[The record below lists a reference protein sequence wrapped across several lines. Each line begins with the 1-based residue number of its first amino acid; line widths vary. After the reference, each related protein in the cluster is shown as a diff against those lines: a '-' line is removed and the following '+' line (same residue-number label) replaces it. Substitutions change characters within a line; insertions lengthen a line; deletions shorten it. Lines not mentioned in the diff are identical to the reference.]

1 MSRAGA
7 VAPGLGGRALR
18 ALGLALVLAL
28 AGCSFFEDAATSIAF
43 QVERNTYLV
52 GRRDGAVRVVV
63 HDARKRAGPEVRKV
77 VAQFDP
83 VGMVVVWYYDED
95 GTAVESSGTSYIG
108 RFVDIPER
116 IIVEKPIDSPLR
128 IELRRESGRI
138 VIRRV
143 D

>member
-1 MSRAGA
+1 MNRPLPVASRLRG
-7 VAPGLGGRALR
+7 VARL
-18 ALGLALVLAL
+18 ALGVALVMAL
-28 AGCSFFEDAATSIAF
+28 AGCSFFEDAATSVAF
-43 QVERNTYLV
+43 QVERNTLLL
-52 GRRDGAVRVVV
+52 GRRDGSVRVVV

-83 VGMVVVWYYDED
+83 VGLVVVWYYDEK
-95 GTAVESSGTSYIG
+95 GEAVESSGTSYIG
-108 RFVDIPER
+108 RFVDIPKR